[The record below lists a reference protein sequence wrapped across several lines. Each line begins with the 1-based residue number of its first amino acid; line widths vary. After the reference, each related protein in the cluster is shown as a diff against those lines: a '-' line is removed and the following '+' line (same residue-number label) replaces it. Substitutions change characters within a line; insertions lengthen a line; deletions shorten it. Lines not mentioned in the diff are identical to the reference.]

1 MLTIGKIETAGQ
13 AETYYFE
20 HYKKDDYYL
29 NKDACGTWHG
39 EGAAKLGLSGE
50 IEDEDF
56 KNIIRGKNTAGK
68 QIVAPGFK
76 KIEDKNGKFH
86 FEKAHTTGSDLTLSA
101 PKSVSILA
109 LVHGKFQDERLLEAH
124 RQAVE
129 DAMKYAEKHFPQMR
143 LKKDG
148 VIREVDTK
156 NFVIARFDHLTSRE
170 TEGALPDPNLHTH
183 NVTMNITER
192 NGEFYALN
200 NTPLYQN
207 KMFLGQVYR
216 SYLAKRTLQLGYQIE
231 SKEKGLWEIKG
242 VPKELIGGMS
252 KRRQEILEKLDKADY
267 DNAKVA
273 AKAAIITRKAK
284 GHIDMKEVHQSWQ
297 EQTKTYIKNLELLKT
312 EQAKKIEQGSPV
324 MKAVAKLSEEEV
336 HWSKK
341 ELTQQA
347 LAEGIKSGITVEEV
361 EKDIE
366 IQKQNG
372 KLLQLEEGG
381 KEVAQKE
388 LTGKFELPQEVNTFR
403 GINLSARAFRQKTEL
418 AKNGDITAAIDIVD
432 KVLTPKRVDK
442 LAKIYGKADN
452 IAWVPMA
459 PFIEGKNAIP
469 SVFAGRLQEHL
480 GGEVIDVLKS
490 TAVRPIPHRFV
501 NHDTRLASAARQG
514 FELHAKNLTLL
525 KDKKVVLVD
534 DQFTTGGTI
543 RDAVESLAKKY
554 IKVDVV
560 QTLGAGRNIQLGVE
574 DSLKSISK
582 QIFGPNETKAIEEN
596 LKIPVENLTNSE
608 LKTVIK
614 ITKKAKSWEGL
625 EYELNKINENYEEIA
640 RDYRSELGSPGEV
653 SGKDQGRAEK
663 KTYQKEESKAKLTR
677 EESDTQ
683 KQLLKYLDRQ
693 FGVEPAEQRSKEIR
707 FTTPENIQIEKS
719 IIQNIAERRNS
730 FPILSSAFI
739 QQQLDRKYNYL
750 RPEQRQAVEK
760 ITTSPDGVNIIQ
772 GYAGTGKTTMLK
784 AAKELY
790 EQKGYNVT
798 GMSFTG
804 QASDNLQRET
814 GIPSATIHSS
824 LYMMQRE
831 ENEPAR
837 RPTEREIMRQTMH
850 QVWIVDEA
858 SMTGNKQM
866 LELTQR
872 ASKSN
877 AKLVLVGDGSQLQAI
892 NAGKAFRI
900 IYEKDACDKT
910 DMRDILRQKHENL
923 RKAVEQTVFGD
934 IGKAVEKLEDNIVEK
949 KRTFNRH
956 MQITNDYANRSKE
969 ERDKT
974 IILTAT
980 NKDREQINVYI
991 RESLWEKGEIG
1002 RTGFAFNVKNNQD
1015 VESKKSF
1022 SERDKVVFL
1031 NNDRALGVKNGTMGE
1046 ILDLHKSGD
1055 ISIQTEKGV
1064 KNFNIKNYNWI
1075 DHGYVLT
1082 NYKAQGQ
1089 TTKSVLINLDTEK
1102 RSLTNRNSFYVSI
1115 SRATDEVKIYTNNKE
1130 GLTNS
1135 LRTWQEKTT
1144 TYDLK
1149 KPEPEQEKSID
1160 MQNIKKEVKNL
1171 LSSLEK
1177 GKEEPELAET
1187 RKEVDRQLQGIEMS
1201 QEINMAE
1208 KAVPG
1213 VEKSQAL
1220 EKETE
1225 LEKDMGM
1232 G

>member
-13 AETYYFE
+13 AETYYTR
-20 HYKKDDYYL
+20 HYEKDDYYL

-39 EGAAKLGLSGE
+39 EGAAKLGVSGE
-50 IEDEDF
+50 IKEEDW
-56 KNIIRGKNTAGK
+56 KNIIRGKDITGK
-68 QIVAPGFK
+68 QIVELGYK
-76 KIEDKNGKFH
+76 KVEDKNGKFH
-86 FEKAHTTGSDLTLSA
+86 FEKAHAPGTDLTFSA

-156 NFVIARFDHLTSRE
+156 SFVIARFDHLTSRE
-170 TEGALPDPNLHTH
+170 TEKDLPDPQLHTH
-183 NVTMNITER
+183 NFMMNITER
-192 NGEFYALN
+192 DGKFYALN
-200 NTPLYQN
+200 NTLLYQN

-216 SYLAKRTLQLGYQIE
+216 SYLAKRTLELGYQIKGE
-231 SKEKGLWEIKG
+231 EKGLWEIKG
-242 VPKELIGGMS
+242 VPKELIEKFS
-252 KRRQEILEKLDKADY
+252 KRRQEVLEKLDKADY

-273 AKAAIITRKAK
+273 AKAAIVTRKTK
-284 GHIDMKEVHQSWQ
+284 GHVEMKEVHQSWQ
-297 EQTKTYIKNLELLKT
+297 EQTKTYIKDLELLKT
-312 EQAKKIEQGSPV
+312 EQAKKIEQGSPI

-341 ELTQQA
+341 ELIQAA
-347 LAEGIKSGITVEEV
+347 LAEGIKSGIIVEDV

-366 IQKQNG
+366 VQKQNG
-372 KLLQLEEGG
+372 KLLQLVKGER
-381 KEVAQKE
+381 EVAAQKE
-388 LTGKFELPQEVNTFR
+388 LTGKFELPQEVSTFR

-442 LAKIYGKADN
+442 LAKVYGKADN

-490 TAVRPIPHRFV
+490 TSVRPIPHRFV

-534 DQFTTGGTI
+534 DQFTTGGTV
-543 RDAVESLAKKY
+543 RDAIESFARRY
-554 IKVDVV
+554 IKVDAV

-574 DSLKSISK
+574 DSLKNTSK
-582 QIFGPNETKAIEEN
+582 QIFGPNETEAIEEN

-625 EYELNKINENYEEIA
+625 EYELDKINKNYKEIA
-640 RDYRSELGSPGEV
+640 GDYRSELGSPGEV
-653 SGKDQGRAEK
+653 SGKDQGRTEEK
-663 KTYQKEESKAKLTR
+663 TSQEEKSEAQLTR
-677 EESDTQ
+677 EESDTK

-693 FGVEPAEQRSKEIR
+693 FGVEPAEQRTKEVR

-730 FPILSSAFI
+730 FPVLNSAFI
-739 QQQLDRKYNYL
+739 QQQLDQKYNYL
-750 RPEQRQAVEK
+750 RPEQRQAVAK
-760 ITTSPDGVNIIQ
+760 LTTSPDGVNIIQ

-784 AAKELY
+784 ATNELY

-804 QASDNLQRET
+804 QAADNLQRET
-814 GIPSATIHSS
+814 GIPSATIHSQ
-824 LYMMQRE
+824 LYKLQQEELQPTRESTARQR
-831 ENEPAR
+831 
-837 RPTEREIMRQTMH
+837 MK

-872 ASKSN
+872 AKEAN

-934 IGKAVEKLEDNIVEK
+934 IGKAVEKLEDNIVEG

-1046 ILDLHKSGD
+1046 ILDLHRNGD